1 MGPNVSTICE
11 THCVQNIAYF
21 SSFTYACAF
30 IFNKDT
36 SLVHFFHFNSHFKE
50 FLYFETWN
58 KKGTPKHIG
67 LFGDRS
73 RSPANI
79 HDQTHSNNNKKL
91 EAIPYYCRGLYPFS
105 CELFFSQEFQISLCF
120 LNFPGIYLRRRQA
133 GIEYSS
139 EN

>member
-58 KKGTPKHIG
+58 KKGTPKHMCLETDPGPLLTYMTKLIPIIIKNWK
-67 LFGDRS
+67 LFLIIAEGSTPSVVSYSSAKSS
-73 RSPANI
+73 RSA
-79 HDQTHSNNNKKL
+79 SV
-91 EAIPYYCRGLYPFS
+91 S
-105 CELFFSQEFQISLCF
+105 
-120 LNFPGIYLRRRQA
+120 
-133 GIEYSS
+133 
-139 EN
+139 